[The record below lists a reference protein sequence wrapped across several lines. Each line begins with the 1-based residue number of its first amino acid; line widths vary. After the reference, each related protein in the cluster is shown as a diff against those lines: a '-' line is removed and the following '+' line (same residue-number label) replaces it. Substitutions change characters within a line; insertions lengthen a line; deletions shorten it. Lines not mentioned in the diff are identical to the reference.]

1 MIRRPPRSTLTYTL
15 FPYPT
20 LFRARHVRED
30 RFDDRRRFVA
40 RQPDLLVDPR
50 RDIGPG
56 KRSCSHCFPSPP
68 EATAEAGSRKAPTVT
83 SPEPFC
89 NKSEEIRKTETED
102 RKSTRLNS
110 SH

>member
-1 MIRRPPRSTLTYTL
+1 MEFRRV
-15 FPYPT
+15 
-20 LFRARHVRED
+20 LFRSHILPARERVRHVRED

-89 NKSEEIRKTETED
+89 NKSEEIRQTETD
-102 RKSTRLNS
+102 GWRS
-110 SH
+110 